1 VSRRVRLAVI
11 VVTGFAVAPAFAQSG
26 ALASPR
32 QSSAQSH
39 ARLMVTVVDPSGA
52 VIPNATVTVTSQEAG
67 SVREIAPVLTSPAG
81 VATFDA
87 LTPAR
92 YVVSAAFPG
101 FETVTV
107 RDVRLRQGET
117 RRSITLPIKKVAEDL
132 TVGRDRQSSA
142 LDPRGNA
149 FSTVLTREQIAALPD
164 DPDEMEQMLKAMAPP
179 GATLRIDGFTG
190 GKLPPKS
197 QIRSIRLP
205 RMDMFAA
212 QNHGGLQGMMFID
225 VMTQPGNG
233 PIRGSADLTFRD
245 DALNAR
251 NPFTPV
257 KGEESMKQGG
267 GSISGTI
274 VPNKSSFWLT
284 AQKARLLDSGNL
296 LAAGPQSTVAAPIQR
311 PVDRTNVN
319 GRFDQALNKDHMLRV
334 SFQRNAAEL
343 GNLGVGSYDLPGRAY
358 STRNADNIFRL
369 SENGALG
376 RRFFTDSRLQVR
388 WADAESR
395 SVLEAPTV
403 RVLDAFTSGGAQQAG
418 GRDAVEFE
426 AASDLDYVRGV
437 HSIRTGILLEGG
449 RYRSDE
455 FSNYLGTFTFA
466 SLADYEAGRP
476 STYTRR
482 MGDPN
487 IRYTNLQIGLYVQ
500 DDYRLARSLMLS
512 YGLRYEAQTL
522 VSDPRNFSPR
532 ASLTYSPL
540 KSGRTTFRGGIGYFS
555 DWLGTSTYEQTL
567 RVDGFRQ
574 QELNILNPSYPD
586 PGIDGT
592 TPPTNRYLLDD
603 DLVLPA
609 SFGANAGIDQAI
621 TSALRLNVSYTY
633 RRGAY
638 LLRGRNLNV
647 PVNGIRPDPDFSNVV
662 EVQSDASGRTHAL
675 NVGASL
681 MALNWHQTFLHAN
694 YTLGSSTTNT
704 TGPFGL
710 PADGDDL
717 ETEWGVS
724 SPRHRAGGMIST
736 QPIRNVGVTVSFR
749 AQSGTPYNITTGT
762 DVNGDGVFTDRP
774 EGTSRNSART
784 SAQWDIGLRV
794 SYGIGFGNRPPRAG
808 AEPGGQTVVMIGG
821 GGGGGGMPAGLGG
834 GAADKRFRVEVY
846 AAVQNLTN
854 HDNYIGYSGVQ
865 TSPFFAQPT
874 NVLNPRKIEIGTRFA
889 F

>member
-1 VSRRVRLAVI
+1 
-11 VVTGFAVAPAFAQSG
+11 VT
-26 ALASPR
+26 ALAFDTAAA
-32 QSSAQSH
+32 QSAQSPPPGGQ
-39 ARLMVTVVDPSGA
+39 ARLLVTVSDPSGA
-52 VIPNATVTVTSQEAG
+52 VIPNATVTVIGQEAG
-67 SVREIAPVLTSPAG
+67 TAGSGIAPVLTSIAG
-81 VATFDA
+81 VAIFDR
-87 LTPAR
+87 LPPAR
-92 YVVSAAFPG
+92 YIVRAEFPG

-107 RDVRLRQGET
+107 RDVRLRAGET

-132 TVGRDRQSSA
+132 TVSRDRQSSA

-179 GATLRIDGFTG
+179 GATLRIDGFAG
-190 GKLPPKS
+190 GKLPPKA

-212 QNHGGLQGMMFID
+212 QNHGGLQGMVFID
-225 VMTQPGNG
+225 VLTQPGNG
-233 PIRGSADLTFRD
+233 PLRGSADLAFRD
-245 DALNAR
+245 EALNAR

-284 AQKARLLDSGNL
+284 AQKARLLDAGNL
-296 LAAGPQSTVAAPIQR
+296 LAAGPDATVAAPIQR
-311 PVDRTNVN
+311 PVDRMNVN

-334 SFQRNAAEL
+334 SFQRNAVDL

-358 STRNADNIFRL
+358 ATRNADNIFRM

-376 RRFFTDSRLQVR
+376 RRFFTESRLQVR
-388 WADAESR
+388 WTEAESR

-418 GRDAVEFE
+418 GRHAVEFE

-449 RYRSDE
+449 QYRSDE

-466 SLADYEAGRP
+466 NLVDYEAGRP

-482 MGDPN
+482 TGDPN
-487 IRYTNLQIGLYVQ
+487 IRYSNLQLGLYVQ

-522 VSDPRNFSPR
+522 VSDQRNLSPR

-540 KSGRTTFRGGIGYFS
+540 KSGRTTFRGGVGYFS

-586 PGIDGT
+586 PGLDGT
-592 TPPTNRYLLDD
+592 TPPTNRYLLAD

-609 SFGANAGIDQAI
+609 SLGANAGIDQAI
-621 TSALRLNVSYTY
+621 SSALRLVVSYTY
-633 RRGAY
+633 RRGVY
-638 LLRGRNLNV
+638 LLRGRNLNA
-647 PVNGIRPDPDFSNVV
+647 PVDGIRPDPAFSNVI
-662 EVQSDASGRTHAL
+662 EVRSDADARTHAL
-675 NVGASL
+675 NVGANM
-681 MALNWHQTFLHAN
+681 MALNWHQTFFHVN
-694 YTLGSSTTNT
+694 YTLGTSTTNT

-710 PADGDDL
+710 PAERDDL
-717 ETEWGVS
+717 DAEWGVS

-736 QPIRNVGVTVSFR
+736 QPIRNVGVTVNFR
-749 AQSGTPYNITTGT
+749 AQSGTPYNVTTGA
-762 DVNGDGVFTDRP
+762 DINGDGVFNDRP
-774 EGTSRNSART
+774 DGTPRNSART
-784 SAQWDIGLRV
+784 SPQWDVGLRV
-794 SYGIGFGNRPPRAG
+794 SYAIGFGTRPQSAG
-808 AEPGGQTVVMIGG
+808 AGPGGQTVVMIGG
-821 GGGGGGMPAGLGG
+821 GGGAGGGMPGGFGGG

-846 AAVQNLTN
+846 ASVQNLTN

-865 TSPFFAQPT
+865 TSPFYAQPT
-874 NVLNPRKIEIGTRFA
+874 NVLNPRKIEIGTRFQ

>member
-1 VSRRVRLAVI
+1 MSRSAGFVVILLAAL
-11 VVTGFAVAPAFAQSG
+11 GVAPA
-26 ALASPR
+26 
-32 QSSAQSH
+32 SAQSQ
-39 ARLMVTVVDPSGA
+39 ARLIVTVVDPSGA
-52 VIPNATVTVTSQEAG
+52 VIPNATVTVTVTSQDAG
-67 SVREIAPVLTSPAG
+67 SGREIAPVLTSPAG

-87 LTPAR
+87 LTPGR
-92 YVVSAAFPG
+92 YIVGAAFPG

-107 RDVRLRQGET
+107 PDLRLRQGEI

-233 PIRGSADLTFRD
+233 PLRGSADLTFRD
-245 DALNAR
+245 EALNAR

-296 LAAGPQSTVAAPIQR
+296 LAAGPDATLAAPIQR
-311 PVDRTNVN
+311 PIDRTNLN

-358 STRNADNIFRL
+358 STRNADNILRL

-376 RRFFTDSRLQVR
+376 RRFFTESRLQVR
-388 WADAESR
+388 WTDAESR

-418 GRDAVEFE
+418 GRHAVEFE
-426 AASDLDYVRGV
+426 AATDLDYVRGV

-482 MGDPN
+482 VGDPN
-487 IRYTNLQIGLYVQ
+487 IRYTNLQVGLYVQ

-522 VSDPRNFSPR
+522 VSDPQNFSPR

-540 KSGRTTFRGGIGYFS
+540 KSGRTTFRGGVGYFS

-592 TPPTNRYLLDD
+592 TPPTNRYFLAD

-638 LLRGRNLNV
+638 LQRGRNLNV
-647 PVNGIRPDPDFSNVV
+647 PVDGIRPDPAFSNVV
-662 EVQSDASGRTHAL
+662 EVQSDASARTHAL

-681 MALNWHQTFLHAN
+681 MALNWHQTFFHAN
-694 YTLGSSTTNT
+694 YSLASSTTNT

-710 PADGDDL
+710 PAADDDL
-717 ETEWGVS
+717 DAEWGVT

-749 AQSGTPYNITTGT
+749 VQSGAPYNITTGT

-808 AEPGGQTVVMIGG
+808 AEPGGQRVVMIGG

-874 NVLNPRKIEIGTRFA
+874 NVFNPRKIEIGTRFQ

>member
-1 VSRRVRLAVI
+1 MSRRVGLALI
-11 VVTGFAVAPAFAQSG
+11 VVTALAICPAFAQSQ
-26 ALASPR
+26 APSSPP
-32 QSSAQSH
+32 QSAQGQ
-39 ARLMVTVVDPSGA
+39 ARLIVTVVDPSGA
-52 VIPNATVTVTSQEAG
+52 VIPNATVTVTTQEAG
-67 SVREIAPVLTSPAG
+67 SVREIAPVPTSPAG

-87 LTPAR
+87 LTPGR
-92 YVVSAAFPG
+92 YVVGAAFPG

-117 RRSITLPIKKVAEDL
+117 RRSITLPIKRVAEDL

-245 DALNAR
+245 EALNAR

-296 LAAGPQSTVAAPIQR
+296 LAAGPESTVAAPIQR

-358 STRNADNIFRL
+358 STRNADNILRL

-376 RRFFTDSRLQVR
+376 RRFFTESRLQVR

-426 AASDLDYVRGV
+426 AAGDLDYVRGV

-449 RYRSDE
+449 RYQSDE

-476 STYTRR
+476 SSYTRR
-482 MGDPN
+482 VGDPN
-487 IRYTNLQIGLYVQ
+487 IRYTNLQVGLYVQ

-522 VSDPRNFSPR
+522 VSDPQNFSPR

-609 SFGANAGIDQAI
+609 SFGANAGIDQAV

-638 LLRGRNLNV
+638 LLRGRNLNA
-647 PVNGIRPDPDFSNVV
+647 PVNGIRPDPAFSNVV
-662 EVQSDASGRTHAL
+662 EVQSDASARTHAL

-681 MALNWHQTFLHAN
+681 MALNWHQTFFHAN

-717 ETEWGVS
+717 GTEWGVS

-749 AQSGTPYNITTGT
+749 AQSGSPYNITTGT

-774 EGTSRNSART
+774 DGTPRNSART

-794 SYGIGFGNRPPRAG
+794 SYGIGFGNRPQRAG

-834 GAADKRFRVEVY
+834 GAADKRFRIEVY

-874 NVLNPRKIEIGTRFA
+874 NVLNPRKIEIGTRFQ